1 MWSEP
6 PKCGLQLQKLFRRT
20 WPTFLQLMLFRT
32 GEHRYQ
38 HYMKDCDFRTSWLR
52 KGVCR
57 VQQKD
62 HVGNRMHLDVQKSAF
77 GASFSAKRSVSR
89 FILSLSFFCLCG
101 HAKNLAL
108 AWMVIMKC
116 LWNAGLICCSK
127 SWTRTWTL
135 PAAISHFSFQGDCM
149 GRAFPF
155 GAPAVQPAV
164 QVCYWIF
171 VPDWSYRGPP
181 RISNKNTPKSKPL
194 SEPFLQPL
202 KGISS
207 VG

>member
-6 PKCGLQLQKLFRRT
+6 HKCGLQLQKWCRRT
-20 WPTFLQLMLFRT
+20 WPTFLQLILFRT

-38 HYMKDCDFRTSWLR
+38 NYMKDRDFRKSWLR

-101 HAKNLAL
+101 LRLHAKNLAL
-108 AWMVIMKC
+108 AWMVIMKF

-127 SWTRTWTL
+127 SWTRTRTF

-149 GRAFPF
+149 GRAFPS
-155 GAPAVQPAV
+155 GAPAV
-164 QVCYWIF
+164 QVCYRIF
-171 VPDWSYRGPP
+171 VPDWSYSCPP
-181 RISNKNTPKSKPL
+181 RISNKNIAK
-194 SEPFLQPL
+194 
-202 KGISS
+202 I
-207 VG
+207 